1 MIDAPLTVN
10 PVPAAEVRH
19 SRLGIASFTVSVAV
33 GLAFLVLF
41 VVVWILFLREPASP
55 YLNSTSFGLIVYGL
69 WAADVLAVG
78 LGVAGVFQSGVKKA
92 FAILGTVFSALT
104 IVGTICICSI
114 GHESNSQNCTCQ
126 DCLCPETTACDCSR

>member
-19 SRLGIASFTVSVAV
+19 SRLGVASFTVSVAV

-41 VVVWILFLREPASP
+41 GIHVLREPASP
-55 YLNSTSFGLIVYGL
+55 EPRQTLEGLIIIGL

-104 IVGTICICSI
+104 IVGIICICAI